1 MQATPTLDIARKSN
15 VAVAS
20 NTQNQHPG
28 ITDAACAF
36 ALSLIQEHGFDPST
50 KAQAAAHEAG
60 HLTVALALGGE
71 FKRGRLH
78 RNPDDTWGGYQEC
91 FVPGLHLT
99 DGQLFVVAD
108 EPLRAFWLTVIYAAG
123 FAGEAVAG
131 LVHPSSSPDE
141 RVMVEGIAAQ
151 VGFNPKLPYL
161 TAWRTLTRNQLVFD
175 TLRST
180 LHRNRRLFAADV
192 ERLLPKL
199 TKVDMQAS
207 NPIHITKNQGGSK

>member
-1 MQATPTLDIARKSN
+1 
-15 VAVAS
+15 
-20 NTQNQHPG
+20 
-28 ITDAACAF
+28 
-36 ALSLIQEHGFDPST
+36 
-50 KAQAAAHEAG
+50 
-60 HLTVALALGGE
+60 
-71 FKRGRLH
+71 
-78 RNPDDTWGGYQEC
+78 
-91 FVPGLHLT
+91 
-99 DGQLFVVAD
+99 
-108 EPLRAFWLTVIYAAG
+108 
-123 FAGEAVAG
+123 
-131 LVHPSSSPDE
+131 
-141 RVMVEGIAAQ
+141 MVEGIAAQ